1 MENDES
7 LLINTTA
14 CVHEIAMS
22 DDESLRL
29 TRVGNVRLEVRA
41 RSEKMTEAYLAP
53 RLAKNIVSY
62 GNLDSKGFT
71 FAYDGD
77 KRASTS

>member
-22 DDESLRL
+22 DGESLRL
-29 TRVGNVRLEVRA
+29 TRVGNVRFEVLARA
-41 RSEKMTEAYLAP
+41 RKMTEAYLAP

-62 GNLDSKGFT
+62 GNLRSKGFA
-71 FAYDGD
+71 FVYDGD